1 MNINFGANKTL
12 VKIIKKG
19 ALGGIYSSI
28 NDKWYNRIAFE
39 KSWKEYWSNYDD
51 VSVKCRTSLRFWK
64 IKSSIDS
71 IDTYDWF

>member
-39 KSWKEYWSNYDD
+39 KSWKEY
-51 VSVKCRTSLRFWK
+51 
-64 IKSSIDS
+64 
-71 IDTYDWF
+71 